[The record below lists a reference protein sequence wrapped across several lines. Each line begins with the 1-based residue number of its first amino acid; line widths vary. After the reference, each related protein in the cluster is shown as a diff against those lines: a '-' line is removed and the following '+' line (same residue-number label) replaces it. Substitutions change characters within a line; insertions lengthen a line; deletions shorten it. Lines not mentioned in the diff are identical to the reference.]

1 MDSTNQE
8 REARKVER
16 SQMMVS
22 TFSEETRD
30 QEMASMLRWRPSSRE
45 KNGEELREMPRMSR
59 RKALTA
65 QAPTVLTMS
74 SPFSSKM
81 ERTNQEREA
90 RKVERSQRMVSRFSE
105 ETIDLE
111 RNHKIANMSK
121 RRIAPTAPTMSSFF
135 LSKMER
141 TNLEREARKVERSQR
156 MVSRFS
162 EVFSSKKKSTTERAE
177 IELQRSPLTFSSILT
192 IIF

>member
-1 MDSTNQE
+1 
-8 REARKVER
+8 
-16 SQMMVS
+16 
-22 TFSEETRD
+22 
-30 QEMASMLRWRPSSRE
+30 MANVLRWRPSSRE
-45 KNGEELREMPRMSR
+45 KKGEELREMPRMSR